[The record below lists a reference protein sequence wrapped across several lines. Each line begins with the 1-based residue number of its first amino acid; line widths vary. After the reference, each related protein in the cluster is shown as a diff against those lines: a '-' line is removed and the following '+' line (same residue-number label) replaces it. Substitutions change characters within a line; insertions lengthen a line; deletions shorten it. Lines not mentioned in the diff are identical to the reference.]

1 MAFVAHSSAPAAT
14 PFAAMPP
21 AGWLWAVALG
31 SLAVRLMLA
40 AGLPLTGDEALFY
53 WWSRF
58 LDYGYYDHPPMAAW
72 WIAGSRWLLGEAEW
86 AVRMPAVLLPL
97 AVGGLMWWA
106 WAPVDRVRAAW
117 AVLLFWLTPFNWLV
131 SLMATDTPLIF
142 WAVASVAC
150 LARGEQ
156 RAVCGQPAT
165 LWYAL
170 SGVCIGAAFLS
181 KYFAV
186 LLGVAYLVYF
196 VVWARSMW
204 WGLVWLVIFALPA
217 AALNVWWNLH
227 HCWTNIMFNLVNR
240 NQGSDWGWDGPAA
253 FLGMMLYLLGPGLL
267 WWFWRGRAGLGA
279 LVRGQALMVCVA
291 VVPLLCFAWVSLRK
305 DIGLHWVMA
314 FYPFLFLMAA
324 WCGEPERRRSLAKV
338 MAAFLA
344 VHLIAVLVLA
354 LTPLSTW
361 ENSRVYPRVI
371 NAVEAPAVVRAFE
384 APGVVMGASS
394 YASGSVYGYALGRH
408 VPVIGPGSKY
418 ARQDDLN
425 VDYAAFHGRTVR
437 IVQAREPALADY
449 APYFRSVRVLSAQVR
464 GVTFYAVEG
473 EGFDYPAYRTAVQA
487 PVNARY
493 YAFPSWL
500 PVWGC
505 PFCQRFCGQPR
516 CPASDQAG
524 ATPQR

>member
-1 MAFVAHSSAPAAT
+1 MASNAAPFASSALPLS
-14 PFAAMPP
+14 AMPP
-21 AGWLWAVALG
+21 ASWLWLASLG
-31 SLAVRLMLA
+31 SLVVRLMLA

-53 WWSRF
+53 WWSRS

-150 LARGEQ
+150 LVRAEQ
-156 RAVCGQPAT
+156 CAVQGASSAP
-165 LWYAL
+165 WYAL

-196 VVWARSMW
+196 AVHARSRW
-204 WGLVWLVIFALPA
+204 WGLVCLVLCAMPA

-267 WWFWRGRAGLGA
+267 WWFWRGRAGVNGLTA
-279 LVRGQALMVCVA
+279 LWRAQPLMVCVA

-314 FYPFLFLMAA
+314 FYPFLFLLAA
-324 WCGEPERRRSLAKV
+324 WCGDPERQRRLAGV
-338 MAAFLA
+338 MVAFLA
-344 VHLIAVLVLA
+344 VHLVAVLALV

-361 ENSRVYPRVI
+361 EHSRVYPRVV
-371 NAVEAPAVVRAFE
+371 NALEAPAVVRAFD

-425 VDYAAFHGRTVR
+425 VDYAAMHGRTIR
-437 IVQAREPALADY
+437 IVQAREPDLADY
-449 APYFRSVRVLSAQVR
+449 APYFRTVRALSVEVR
-464 GVTFYAVEG
+464 GVRFYAVEG
-473 EGFDYPAYRTAVQA
+473 EGFDYPAYRATVQV
-487 PVNARY
+487 PINARY

-500 PVWGC
+500 PVLDC
-505 PFCQRFCGQPR
+505 PFCQRFCGQAQCTGFEP
-516 CPASDQAG
+516 
-524 ATPQR
+524 